1 MVQRDPSPP
10 PAPTGAP
17 AARPAPAPAPS
28 PAPATAT
35 VHRLDEA
42 ALWLRRLVLGAW
54 LTGAA
59 LVVVLGAVAV
69 ALVGGPVL
77 PLALVAAGV
86 LGVAGGVGWW
96 FVGAGF
102 RSWAWLLD
110 AERLEVRHGVVVQ
123 RRAIVPRSRVQHV
136 STNAGPLQR
145 AFGLVRLDVHTA
157 GARTPTV
164 TIRDLRAGVADAL
177 RASLLDDR
185 AGDGR

>member
-1 MVQRDPSPP
+1 M
-10 PAPTGAP
+10 
-17 AARPAPAPAPS
+17 
-28 PAPATAT
+28 
-35 VHRLDEA
+35 
-42 ALWLRRLVLGAW
+42 
-54 LTGAA
+54 
-59 LVVVLGAVAV
+59 
-69 ALVGGPVL
+69 
-77 PLALVAAGV
+77 
-86 LGVAGGVGWW
+86 
-96 FVGAGF
+96 
-102 RSWAWLLD
+102 
-110 AERLEVRHGVVVQ
+110 VVQ